1 MCLWVGGHRFRTK
14 SLSPK
19 KYNFFV
25 GFPLLT
31 LRKIHIPQHRCL
43 LLCSAHLSQL
53 GTVPLLLL
61 WEEELLGDV
70 VTKKFLRLLVV
81 KVVLAQG
88 LTCYKQFYKLQNM
101 GDPQNKIKVQT
112 KLLTRKTLLLL
123 LFMLQI
129 LRNV

>member
-1 MCLWVGGHRFRTK
+1 MCLWVGGHWFRTK

-19 KYNFFV
+19 NTIFFV

-31 LRKIHIPQHRCL
+31 LRKIHIPQHRCFS
-43 LLCSAHLSQL
+43 LCSAHLSQL
-53 GTVPLLLL
+53 GSVPLLLL
-61 WEEELLGDV
+61 REEELLGEV

-88 LTCYKQFYKLQNM
+88 LTCYKQFYKLQNI

-112 KLLTRKTLLLL
+112 KLLKSLWTG
-123 LFMLQI
+123 
-129 LRNV
+129 LRRLT

>member
-43 LLCSAHLSQL
+43 RSAHISQL
-53 GTVPLLLL
+53 GSVPLLLL
-61 WEEELLGDV
+61 REKELLGDV

-88 LTCYKQFYKLQNM
+88 LTCYKQFYKLQNII
-101 GDPQNKIKVQT
+101 DPQNKIKVQT
-112 KLLTRKTLLLL
+112 KLLKSLWTG
-123 LFMLQI
+123 
-129 LRNV
+129 LRRLT

>member
-53 GTVPLLLL
+53 GPVPLLLL
-61 WEEELLGDV
+61 REEELLGNV
-70 VTKKFLRLLVV
+70 ETKKFLRLLIV
-81 KVVLAQG
+81 KVVLAEG
-88 LTCYKQFYKLQNM
+88 LTCCESFKFLSCR
-101 GDPQNKIKVQT
+101 I
-112 KLLTRKTLLLL
+112 
-123 LFMLQI
+123 
-129 LRNV
+129 